1 MLNVCWAAA
10 SKTTQPVYH
19 FNSKVILDAF
29 DTNPNICT
37 YTHRQIRTFCE
48 TFYLRMLENSI
59 APLRISVNR
68 EGSVGRKSLFPVINT
83 FTKSHSRID
92 TYLPNEII
100 SLRWSLHLSAVS
112 CSFSILLY
120 PSQAFNCNCSIIILI
135 FWLFFCSLIRLFYL
149 YVLLSF

>member
-1 MLNVCWAAA
+1 MCAELRLLKLHSQYTISIAKWY
-10 SKTTQPVYH
+10 SMHLTPIPIFIHTH
-19 FNSKVILDAF
+19 T
-29 DTNPNICT
+29 DTFENFAKRFT
-37 YTHRQIRTFCE
+37 YG
-48 TFYLRMLENSI
+48 MLENSI

-149 YVLLSF
+149 FVLLSF